1 VTRVLVV
8 DDDPRLQRT
17 LTIALRAH
25 GNEVVTAADG
35 RTAVQS
41 VTEDAPDVVILDLGL
56 PDLDGTEVLRRIRAA
71 SVVPVIVLS
80 ARHESDDKIE
90 ALDLGADDYV
100 TKPFGVE
107 ELLARVRAAV
117 RRGGDLGRHLGP
129 VVTDHF
135 VLDFAERRA
144 TVEGED
150 VPHPN
155 EPVDAA
161 ELDELDDL
169 VEPAEPYAAPP
180 VDVEPADLS
189 AGYTE
194 EPALEVAPQRTASLV
209 AERGEQRAHED
220 ETAAVPTARW
230 TPGDLTRTVDED
242 DEESED
248 AWNLTDRG
256 GRERY

>member
-1 VTRVLVV
+1 MTRVLVV

-41 VTEDAPDVVILDLGL
+41 VLEDAPDVVILDLGL

-150 VPHPN
+150 VRLTPTEWRVLEALCR
-155 EPVDAA
+155 EPGHLVQQQ
-161 ELDELDDL
+161 DL
-169 VEPAEPYAAPP
+169 
-180 VDVEPADLS
+180 L
-189 AGYTE
+189 
-194 EPALEVAPQRTASLV
+194 
-209 AERGEQRAHED
+209 RA
-220 ETAAVPTARW
+220 VWGP
-230 TPGDLTRTVDED
+230 
-242 DEESED
+242 SY
-248 AWNLTDRG
+248 
-256 GRERY
+256 GRESNYLRVYANQLRRKLEPDPANPRHLVTEPGLGYRFNP